1 MKTLQSYLRNRLI
14 ALGLIISIPITILT
28 FTLYDLGLDDSTEL
42 YLQQDIK
49 WAKSELISARN
60 LPKNNE
66 FKQFYL
72 GENQLPT
79 EYLDHVNNYKNL
91 KTGITNDERHPY
103 VYWETPDTVI
113 YGLTE
118 SYKGD
123 TLYVFHHFL
132 KHEELEGIQLET
144 VVALIIFTV
153 LTIMLIGSF
162 CIYRKISSSMSVL
175 NELSKSNQTHPT
187 VINPNLKGE
196 FSEVHDISNSINRFV
211 GDIQDKSRSE
221 QYFIQS
227 LSHELRTP
235 MAIIQAAIEVLRK
248 QSKSKLDPESLDSKL
263 NTIFSANLRM
273 QALSD
278 NLLSLWSGAPPYV
291 SDSVSINT
299 IINGVLS
306 DLSEQYTLQD
316 RIQLVMPTEAVEC
329 KGTVFLVATVITN
342 LIKNAIVHGVQEDPI
357 KIIISNNGFEITN
370 TIKYADDK
378 KCSESVGI
386 GLFIVERAIEHLT
399 WKIKVTTHNNYQ
411 VSVCFNKTEY
421 EDHSPI
427 P

>member
-1 MKTLQSYLRNRLI
+1 MRTLKSYLRNRLI
-14 ALGLIISIPITILT
+14 ALGLVISIPITILT

-49 WAKSELISARN
+49 WAKYELISSRE

-72 GENQLPT
+72 GKNKLPT

-91 KTGITNDERHPY
+91 TTEIANDERHPY
-103 VYWETPDTVI
+103 VYWETTDTVI

-118 SYKGD
+118 SYNGD

-144 VVALIIFTV
+144 VVALIILTV

-162 CIYRKISSSMSVL
+162 CIYRKISSSMAVL
-175 NELSKSNQTHPT
+175 NELSKSNQTQPT

-196 FSEVHDISNSINRFV
+196 FSEIHEISNSINRFV

-248 QSKSKLDPESLDSKL
+248 QGKSKQDPVSLDSKL

-273 QALSD
+273 QGLSD
-278 NLLSLWSGAPPYV
+278 NLLSLWSGAPHYV
-291 SDSVSINT
+291 SVSVSINT
-299 IINGVLS
+299 IVNGVLS
-306 DLSEQYTLQD
+306 DLSEQYTLQH
-316 RIQLVMPTEAVEC
+316 RIQLAMPNEAVEC
-329 KGTVFLVATVITN
+329 KGTVFLVTTVITN

-357 KIIISNNGFEITN
+357 KIHISNSGFEITN
-370 TIKYADDK
+370 TIKHADYK
-378 KCSESVGI
+378 NRSESVGV

-399 WKIKVTTHNNYQ
+399 WQIKVTTHNNYQ

-427 P
+427 L